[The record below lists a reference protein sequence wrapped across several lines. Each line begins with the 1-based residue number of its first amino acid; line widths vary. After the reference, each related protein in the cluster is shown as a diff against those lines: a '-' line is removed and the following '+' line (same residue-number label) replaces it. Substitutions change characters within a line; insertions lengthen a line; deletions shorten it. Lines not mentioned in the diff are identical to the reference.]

1 MGQDEV
7 DGKHG
12 KAKQHDPDFK
22 GPIANR
28 GCTDIICCLLF
39 TAYVL
44 GLFVLGVFAFING
57 NPSRL
62 IYPTDSYGNLCG
74 SGNMADKPYLL
85 FFNIMECT
93 KASGVFQFQC
103 PTQQICVK
111 SCPTTN
117 MDGIRSPANETVCV
131 YHVTASSPSSTDRT
145 NQVRDGVCAPFY
157 LKSTSQVR
165 RCIPDVIQNST
176 SAVVDSTTGQT
187 LKTPTGDPF
196 SLSDIINGESGVA
209 KFLNARVIGTAVVS
223 DINNTWYLILGAV
236 GVAMACSLVYILIM
250 RWIAGPMVWLS
261 MLGLVATLSYS
272 GYYCFNQY
280 SILNASNSSISF
292 SFTTS
297 IKEYGQMKET
307 WLAGGIT
314 SAVVG
319 GIILLILIFLRDR
332 VSIAIELIEEAS
344 QAVRAMCST
353 IFFPLFSFLLQLAT
367 IAWWVGVELFLLSA
381 GTKLYE
387 VTLVPT
393 SANSNYTAASVC
405 NPANFSLS
413 ELSRGVICQFV
424 NYAGANAYIYMQ
436 IYHLFGF
443 LWVLNFVI
451 ALSHCTLAG
460 AFASWYWAFNKPEDI
475 PSAPLLGSLW
485 RCFRYHIGSLAFGAL
500 IIAIVQLIRII
511 IEFLEKQLRA
521 GPHDKANPIRE
532 FFFKVAIVDNVT
544 AFLLFLGKLLIVGI
558 TGIASFYYFRNR
570 SDLNYYLVPV
580 IIIIVCAYVIAS
592 VFFGVYDMAVDTLF
606 LCFLEDL
613 ERNDGSTEKP
623 YFMSKDLKRIVHKEN
638 EKPKDEADNK
648 AEMAEVA

>member
-367 IAWWVGVELFLLSA
+367 IACFLLSA

-405 NPANFSLS
+405 NPA
-413 ELSRGVICQFV
+413 
-424 NYAGANAYIYMQ
+424 
-436 IYHLFGF
+436 
-443 LWVLNFVI
+443 
-451 ALSHCTLAG
+451 
-460 AFASWYWAFNKPEDI
+460 DI

-558 TGIASFYYFRNR
+558 TGKFFSLDVILKGIASFYYFRNR

-580 IIIIVCAYVIAS
+580 IIIIICAYVIAS